1 MEKDWKIAELTEMF
15 RDEMESMGL
24 LEPEH
29 PDDLFV
35 VDDEETEP
43 APFKTIN
50 YLLDSKTSF
59 TREQLIEEL
68 ESSLQTISF
77 LLLNSSSSICMNTK
91 DP

>member
-50 YLLDSKTSF
+50 YLLDSKKLYRNSS
-59 TREQLIEEL
+59 LKNL

>member
-1 MEKDWKIAELTEMF
+1 MEKTGITELTEMF

-35 VDDEETEP
+35 DDEETEP

-50 YLLDSKTSF
+50 YLLVKD
-59 TREQLIEEL
+59 QLPETFIEEL
-68 ESSLQTISF
+68 GISLQTISF